1 MGKHRDMVHIPV
13 HIVYICSVCYSHN
26 SQPHT
31 TSVKKSSGFFFVW
44 LRDTVDRAEA
54 NDVTTTPG
62 QSITSRR
69 FEKELEREITS
80 PQSALLGGVLSRERE
95 FDYIY

>member
-54 NDVTTTPG
+54 NDVTTTPRQEQVG
-62 QSITSRR
+62 SMRR
-69 FEKELEREITS
+69 NEREKL
-80 PQSALLGGVLSRERE
+80 PVHKVLCMVYSRERE
-95 FDYIY
+95 FDSIY

>member
-1 MGKHRDMVHIPV
+1 MGKHRDGIYFP
-13 HIVYICSVCYSHN
+13 YIFVLFVTEYLTTDN
-26 SQPHT
+26 HT
-31 TSVKKSSGFFFVW
+31 QNTSVKIFRFFFVW